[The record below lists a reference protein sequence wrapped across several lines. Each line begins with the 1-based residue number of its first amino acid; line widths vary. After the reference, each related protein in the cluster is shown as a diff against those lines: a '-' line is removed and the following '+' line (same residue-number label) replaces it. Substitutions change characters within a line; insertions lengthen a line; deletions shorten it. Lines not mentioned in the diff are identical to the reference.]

1 MSPREHSPVKAELD
15 RLTMKFL
22 QAVSFEPGKSPSY
35 ASIAALFI
43 ERGLLIKN
51 VGSAPEISSVQEFI
65 APREALV
72 SSGTLTRFH
81 ESEILGNRIAWH
93 SLAAAYLRWHGSAF
107 PSHQKKQQAVPAIAA
122 SQLSNA
128 SFSRPSAPGSDR
140 AVTTCL
146 G

>member
-1 MSPREHSPVKAELD
+1 MSPLEHSPVKAELD
-15 RLTMKFL
+15 RLTMKFF

-51 VGSAPEISSVQEFI
+51 VGSTPEISSVQEFI

-81 ESEILGNRIAWH
+81 ESEILGIHRDFRQRGASIQC
-93 SLAAAYLRWHGSAF
+93 LREIRHIER
-107 PSHQKKQQAVPAIAA
+107 KAVQSP
-122 SQLSNA
+122 
-128 SFSRPSAPGSDR
+128 R
-140 AVTTCL
+140 A
-146 G
+146 GR